1 MDMGEMVKAYAYPDT
16 APWLRANMIATLD
29 GGIQYKGNTSAIGY
43 EADWQLM
50 QQLRGLADVVVMG
63 ATTIRE
69 YDEFPS
75 PTPLAIVSRS
85 LDLDFDGPV
94 FTKAQRKPIVI
105 TCEAA
110 PPERLRVAQERA
122 EVMICGTASADV
134 GQALAELAARGFQR
148 MLCEGGPV
156 LLAEVAAAGWL
167 HELCLTLSP
176 MVTAG
181 DAARIL
187 NGPVM
192 DVQRMK
198 LCHAIQD
205 GDYLYLKYQVQQ

>member
-50 QQLRGLADVVVMG
+50 QQLRGLADVVIMG
-63 ATTIRE
+63 AATIRE

-105 TCEAA
+105 TCKAA

-198 LCHAIQD
+198 LCHAIPD
-205 GDYLYLKYQVQQ
+205 GDYLYLKYQAQ